1 MPTSSS
7 QRSAFDAYLTVS
19 GMANEASDYAATLT
33 PCTSEYEDAYSRAFA
48 LRDAAIKILEVNC
61 DAE

>member
-1 MPTSSS
+1 MTTSSS
-7 QRSAFDAYLTVS
+7 ERSAFQAYLTVS
-19 GMANEASDYAATLT
+19 GMANEASDYAASLK
-33 PCTSEYEDAYSRAFA
+33 PCSPEWDHAYTKAFA

>member
-1 MPTSSS
+1 MTTSSY
-7 QRSAFDAYLTVS
+7 QRSAFEAYLTVS
-19 GMANEASDYAATLT
+19 GMADEASDYAASLKAG
-33 PCTSEYEDAYSRAFA
+33 TSEWDNAYSRAFA